1 MKTKKER
8 LIGPGLLAALLL
20 PVALVGLFYLVIQN
34 RAWINGWV
42 FGVMAPLEQAL
53 GRFWSR
59 LPFWGGWVLTALF
72 LAGSVVWIIWT
83 AVDGIRR
90 RSGRRTLRR
99 VLAFASAW
107 LWLWCGLCWLWN
119 GAYYAD
125 TFAQRA
131 GLETAALFGG
141 RAGFRHGL
149 FCQAGGRPV

>member
-20 PVALVGLFYLVIQN
+20 PLVLVGLFYLVIQN

-53 GRFWSR
+53 GRFWSL
-59 LPFWGGWVLTALF
+59 LPFSVAEVLTALF
-72 LAGSVVWIIWT
+72 LTGSVVWSIWT
-83 AVDGIRR
+83 AGAGPCLRLALAVVRPVLALERGL
-90 RSGRRTLRR
+90 LRR
-99 VLAFASAW
+99 Y
-107 LWLWCGLCWLWN
+107 LCP
-119 GAYYAD
+119 AR
-125 TFAQRA
+125 RA
-131 GLETAALFGG
+131 GDVALFGG